1 MLRPLPNRRG
11 RPLCLPRGFEELGFE
26 TEIAAVG
33 VLIGPFFA
41 IDVTSFYI
49 QRTVRSSIR
58 PVIYSLLSLSILIH
72 QFLYQLMDMH
82 DLVHSPD
89 I

>member
-1 MLRPLPNRRG
+1 
-11 RPLCLPRGFEELGFE
+11 
-26 TEIAAVG
+26 
-33 VLIGPFFA
+33 LIGPFFA